1 MMTSIKDV
9 ADAAG
14 VSIATVS
21 RVLTDKPHVS
31 EELRQRVMSAV
42 DALGYR
48 PNRIARSLRTQQ
60 SATIGLVVSDIR
72 NPYFTAV
79 SRAVEDMAY
88 QNGMSVYLC
97 NTDENPDKEQ
107 MYLSVLRNENVS
119 GIIFSPTR
127 LTAENFAQ
135 LNLNIP
141 TIAIDRPIQSDRVDS
156 VLIDNQAAA
165 FRLAEHL
172 IQNGFRII
180 GALFGS
186 ASSTGR
192 ERRLGF
198 EQALREY
205 GLPLHSDLVRYVP
218 AKVQAGHKAAL
229 EMLDSHTPPQAF
241 YTSNSLLLAGALKAV
256 RDRNLRIPDDVGLAG
271 FDDVDWTVLVQ
282 PAITVIA
289 QPTDEIGRTAT
300 ELLLQ
305 RIENPQRPARQVI
318 LKSQLLVRQS
328 SLPSRS
334 RVGLGA

>member
-1 MMTSIKDV
+1 MMASIKDV

-31 EELRQRVMSAV
+31 EELRRRVLDAV
-42 DALGYR
+42 ETLGYR

-97 NTDENPDKEQ
+97 NTDENPDKEE
-107 MYLSVLRNENVS
+107 MYLNVLRNENVA

-127 LTAENFAQ
+127 KTAGNFSEM
-135 LNLNIP
+135 NLDIP

-172 IQNGFRII
+172 VQNGFHRI

-198 EQALREY
+198 ERALKAH
-205 GLPLHSDLVRYVP
+205 GLPAYSDLIGYVP
-218 AKVQAGHKAAL
+218 AKVQAGHQAAL
-229 EMLDSHTPPQAF
+229 EMLDSPEPPRAF
-241 YTSNSLLLAGALKAV
+241 FTSNSLLLAGALMAI
-256 RDRNLRIPDDVGLAG
+256 RDRSLRIPQQVGLAS
-271 FDDVDWTVLVQ
+271 FDDVNWTVLVQ

-289 QPTDEIGRTAT
+289 QPTDEIGRTAI

-305 RIENPQRPARQVI
+305 RIESPQRPARQVI
-318 LKSQLLVRQS
+318 LKSQLLVRES
-328 SLPSRS
+328 SLPSLT
-334 RVGLGA
+334 RVA

>member
-1 MMTSIKDV
+1 MMASIKDV
-9 ADAAG
+9 ADAAQ

-21 RVLTDKPHVS
+21 RVLADKPHVS
-31 EELRQRVMSAV
+31 DELRQRVMSAV
-42 DALGYR
+42 KALGYR

-97 NTDENPDKEQ
+97 NTDENPDKEE
-107 MYLSVLRNENVS
+107 MYLSVLRNENVA

-127 LTAENFAQ
+127 KTAESFAQ
-135 LNLNIP
+135 LNLDIP
-141 TIAIDRPIQSDRVDS
+141 TIAIDRPIPGDQVDS
-156 VLIDNQAAA
+156 VLIDNQVAA

-172 IQNGFRII
+172 IMNGFRRI

-198 EQALREY
+198 EQALQAH
-205 GLPLHSDLVRYVP
+205 GLTASADLIRFVP
-218 AKVQAGHKAAL
+218 AKVQAGYQAAL
-229 EMLDSHTPPQAF
+229 EMLDSPEAPQALF
-241 YTSNSLLLAGALKAV
+241 TSNSLLLAGALMAI
-256 RDRNLRIPDDVGLAG
+256 RDRSLRIPDQVGLAG
-271 FDDVDWTVLVQ
+271 FDDVNWTVLVQ

-289 QPTDEIGRTAT
+289 QPTDEIGKTAA

-305 RIENPQRPARQVI
+305 RIEDPQRPARQVI
-318 LKSQLLVRQS
+318 LKSQLVVRES
-328 SLPSRS
+328 SLPSLS
-334 RVGLGA
+334 PVG

>member
-1 MMTSIKDV
+1 MMASIKDV

-31 EELRQRVMSAV
+31 EELRQRVMTAV
-42 DALGYR
+42 QSLGYR

-79 SRAVEDMAY
+79 SRVVEDLAY

-97 NTDENPDKEQ
+97 NTDENPDKEE
-107 MYLSVLRNENVS
+107 MYLSVLRNENVA

-127 LTAENFAQ
+127 KTAEKFSQ
-135 LNLNIP
+135 LNLDIP
-141 TIAIDRPIQSDRVDS
+141 TIAIDRPIPSDQVDS

-172 IQNGFRII
+172 ISNGFRRI

-198 EQALREY
+198 EQALNAH
-205 GLPLHSDLVRYVP
+205 GLPVHPDLVRYVP
-218 AKVQAGHKAAL
+218 AKVQAGHQAAL
-229 EMLDSHTPPQAF
+229 EMLDTHAPLQAF
-241 YTSNSLLLAGALKAV
+241 YTSNGLLLAGALMAI
-256 RDRNLRIPDDVGLAG
+256 RDRNLRIPEQVGLAG
-271 FDDVDWTVLVQ
+271 FDDVNWTVLVQ

-318 LKSQLLVRQS
+318 LQSQLLVRES
-328 SLPSRS
+328 SLPSRHQ
-334 RVGLGA
+334 VGLSS

>member
-1 MMTSIKDV
+1 MASIKDV
-9 ADAAG
+9 AESAG

-31 EELRQRVMSAV
+31 EALRQRVMDAV
-42 DALGYR
+42 ESLGYR

-79 SRAVEDMAY
+79 SRVIEDTAY

-97 NTDENPDKEQ
+97 NTDEDPQKEA
-107 MYLSVLRNENVS
+107 MYLSVLRNENVA

-127 LTAENFAQ
+127 VTAEHFPQ
-135 LNLNIP
+135 LNLEIP
-141 TIAIDRPIQSDRVDS
+141 TIAIDRPISSDQVDS
-156 VLIDNQAAA
+156 VLIDNQAAG

-172 IQNGFRII
+172 IQNGFRRI
-180 GALFGS
+180 GGLFGS

-192 ERRLGF
+192 ERRQGF
-198 EQALREY
+198 EQALHEHGIRV
-205 GLPLHSDLVRYVP
+205 LPELTRFVP

-229 EMLDSHTPPQAF
+229 EMLDSNTPPDAF
-241 YTSNSLLLAGALKAV
+241 YTSNSLLLAGVLMALRE
-256 RDRNLRIPDDVGLAG
+256 RDLRIPEQVGLAG
-271 FDDVDWTVLVQ
+271 FDDVNWTVLVQ

-305 RIENPQRPARQVI
+305 RIEDPLRPARQVI
-318 LKSQLLVRQS
+318 LNSQLLRRAS
-328 SLPSRS
+328 SQPSRKQ
-334 RVGLGA
+334 AI

>member
-1 MMTSIKDV
+1 MMASIKDV
-9 ADAAG
+9 AESAG

-31 EELRQRVMSAV
+31 EALRQRVMDAV
-42 DALGYR
+42 ESLGYR

-79 SRAVEDMAY
+79 SRVIEDMAY

-97 NTDENPDKEQ
+97 NTDEDPQKEA
-107 MYLSVLRNENVS
+107 MYLSVLRNENVA

-127 LTAENFAQ
+127 VTAEHFPQ
-135 LNLNIP
+135 LNLEIP
-141 TIAIDRPIQSDRVDS
+141 TIAIDRPISSDRVDS
-156 VLIDNQAAA
+156 VLIDNQTAG

-172 IQNGFRII
+172 IQNGFRRI

-192 ERRLGF
+192 GRRQGF
-198 EQALREY
+198 EQALHEHGIRV
-205 GLPLHSDLVRYVP
+205 LPELTRYVP
-218 AKVQAGHKAAL
+218 AKVQAGHQAAL
-229 EMLDSHTPPQAF
+229 EMLDSNTPPDAF
-241 YTSNSLLLAGALKAV
+241 YTSNSLLLAGVLMALRE
-256 RDRNLRIPDDVGLAG
+256 RDMRIPEQVGLAG
-271 FDDVDWTVLVQ
+271 FDDVNWTVLVQ

-305 RIENPQRPARQVI
+305 RIEDPLRPARQVI
-318 LKSQLLVRQS
+318 LNSQLLRRAS
-328 SLPSRS
+328 SQPSRKQA
-334 RVGLGA
+334 V